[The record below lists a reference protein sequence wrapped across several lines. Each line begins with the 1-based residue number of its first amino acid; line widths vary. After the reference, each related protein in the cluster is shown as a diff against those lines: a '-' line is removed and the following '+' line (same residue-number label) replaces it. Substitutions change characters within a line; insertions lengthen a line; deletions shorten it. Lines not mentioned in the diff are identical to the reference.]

1 MVYTLFPD
9 SLNMSTVEE
18 CVARLEKGDVAIIPT
33 DSVYAIA
40 GDFQHPKALE
50 KLAKIKGESVKE
62 AEFSFLF
69 TSISQV
75 SEYTQS
81 LDGPT
86 FKLVKKCLPGPYTL
100 VLEAN
105 INLARK
111 LGQKRSTI
119 GVRIPDNPIVL
130 ALAER
135 LGRPLA
141 SASLHHDDDILQY
154 PTDPDEIVAKYAGKA
169 DFIIDGG
176 WGDNIP
182 STVIDLSSDV
192 PTLLRTG
199 KGDPDVI

>member
-1 MVYTLFPD
+1 MVYTIYPD
-9 SLNMSTVEE
+9 SINPKTIEE
-18 CVARLEKGDVAIIPT
+18 CAERLRNGDVAIIPT

-40 GDFQHPKALE
+40 GDFQHPTALA

-69 TSISQV
+69 TNLSQV
-75 SEYTQS
+75 AEYTQS
-81 LDGPT
+81 MNGPT

-119 GVRIPDNPIVL
+119 GVRIPDNPIVI
-130 ALAER
+130 ALAEA

-141 SASLHHDDDILQY
+141 SASLHHDDDIIQY
-154 PTDPDEIVAKYAGKA
+154 PTDPDEIVAKYADKA

-182 STVIDLSSDV
+182 STVIDLSGDL
-192 PTLLRTG
+192 PILLRSG

>member
-1 MVYTLFPD
+1 MVYTIYPD
-9 SLNMSTVEE
+9 SLNPKTIEE
-18 CVARLEKGDVAIIPT
+18 CAERLRKGDVAIIPT

-40 GDFQHPKALE
+40 GDFQHPAALK

-69 TSISQV
+69 TNLSQV
-75 SEYTQS
+75 AEYTQS
-81 LDGPT
+81 MNGPT

-119 GVRIPDNPIVL
+119 GVRIPDNPIVI
-130 ALAER
+130 ALAEA

-141 SASLHHDDDILQY
+141 SASLHHDDEIIQY
-154 PTDPDEIVAKYAGKA
+154 PTDPDEIVAKYADKA

-176 WGDNIP
+176 WGDNVP
-182 STVIDLSSDV
+182 STVIDLSGDV
-192 PTLLRTG
+192 PTLIRSG

>member
-1 MVYTLFPD
+1 MVYTLFPF
-9 SLNMSTVEE
+9 SLNMSTVRE
-18 CVARLEKGDVAIIPT
+18 CVARFEKGDIAIIPT

-40 GDFQHPKALE
+40 GDFQHPTALD
-50 KLAKIKGESVKE
+50 KLAKIKGESITK

-154 PTDPDEIVAKYAGKA
+154 PTNPDEIVAKYAGKV

-182 STVIDLSSDV
+182 STVIDLSGEV
-192 PTLLRTG
+192 PTLLRSG

>member
-1 MVYTLFPD
+1 MVYTLFPF
-9 SLNMSTVEE
+9 SLNMSTVRE
-18 CVARLEKGDVAIIPT
+18 CVARFEKGDVAIIPS

-40 GDFQHPKALE
+40 GDFRHPKALD
-50 KLAKIKGESVKE
+50 KLAKIKGESITE

-154 PTDPDEIVAKYAGKA
+154 PTNPDEIVAKYAGKV

-182 STVIDLSSDV
+182 STVIDLSGEV
-192 PTLLRTG
+192 PTLLRSG

>member
-1 MVYTLFPD
+1 MVYTLFPF
-9 SLNMSTVEE
+9 SLNMSTVRE
-18 CVARLEKGDVAIIPT
+18 CVARFEKGDVAIIPT

-40 GDFQHPKALE
+40 GDFQHPKALD
-50 KLAKIKGESVKE
+50 KLAKIKGESITE

-154 PTDPDEIVAKYAGKA
+154 HTNPDEIVAEYAGKV

-182 STVIDLSSDV
+182 STVIDLSGEV
-192 PTLLRTG
+192 PTLLRSG

>member
-1 MVYTLFPD
+1 MVYTIYPD
-9 SLNMSTVEE
+9 SLNPRTIEE
-18 CVARLEKGDVAIIPT
+18 CADRLRKGDVAIIPT

-40 GDFQHPKALE
+40 GDFQHPAALE

-69 TSISQV
+69 TNLSQV
-75 SEYTQS
+75 AEYTQS
-81 LDGPT
+81 MNGPT
-86 FKLVKKCLPGPYTL
+86 FKLVKKCLPGPYNL

-119 GVRIPDNPIVL
+119 GVRIPDNPIVI
-130 ALAER
+130 ALAEA

-141 SASLHHDDDILQY
+141 SASLHHDDEIIQY
-154 PTDPDEIVAKYAGKA
+154 PTDPDEIVAKYADKA

-176 WGDNIP
+176 WGDNVP
-182 STVIDLSSDV
+182 STVIDLSGDE
-192 PTLLRTG
+192 PTLIRSG

>member
-1 MVYTLFPD
+1 MVYTLFPY
-9 SLNMSTVEE
+9 SLNMSIVGE
-18 CVARLEKGDVAIIPT
+18 CVARFEKGDVAIIPT

-40 GDFQHPKALE
+40 GDFQHPKALK
-50 KLAKIKGESVKE
+50 KLAKIKGESIKE
-62 AEFSFLF
+62 TEFSFLF

-100 VLEAN
+100 VLKAN

-154 PTDPDEIVAKYAGKA
+154 PTNPDEIIAKYASKA

-192 PTLLRTG
+192 PNLLRLG